1 MPHIVLSDV
10 HQQLCGTTDS
20 LGVNCIG
27 AMATIR
33 KLIIC
38 TFFGNRFYNTAAV
51 YSCIFLAGAAQ
62 RSDSATA

>member
-51 YSCIFLAGAAQ
+51 YSGIFLVAACWRRASQ
-62 RSDSATA
+62 